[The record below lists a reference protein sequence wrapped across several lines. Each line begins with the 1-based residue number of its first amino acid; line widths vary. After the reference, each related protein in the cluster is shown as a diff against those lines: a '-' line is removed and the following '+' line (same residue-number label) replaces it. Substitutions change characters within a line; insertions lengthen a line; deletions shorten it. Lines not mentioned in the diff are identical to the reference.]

1 MKTSKIISIAGR
13 VVFYLVMIFLTVLII
28 RSKELH
34 PISQLVLIMVIASA
48 CFAVREW
55 NQATEIDPKI
65 PMSPEEEI
73 MYREMMEEEEKEE
86 VEKPTFFNL

>member
-13 VVFYLVMIFLTVLII
+13 IVFYLVMIFLTVLII
-28 RSKELH
+28 RSEELH

-65 PMSPEEEI
+65 PMSQEEEI
-73 MYREMMEEEEKEE
+73 MYREMIEEEEEKVEE
-86 VEKPTFFNL
+86 PTFFNL